1 MAPRSFSFARW
12 QPEIVRLL
20 RAEFAGYSW
29 RTGQRDLIAGL
40 TVAAV
45 ALPLALAFG
54 VASGS
59 TPAAGLVTAIVG
71 GFIIGALSGASYQ
84 ISGPTGAMSAVLII
98 IAQQHGVRALWIAG
112 LLSGMMILAIGL
124 LKLGRIVNLIPA
136 PVITGFTS
144 GIALVIF
151 IGQIDNFLGIKTPAK
166 DRSAEKLLGYFITP
180 LPSLNWSAI
189 GCGLIVILTMALLP
203 RIWHAPGLPTAL
215 VGIGIATLLSWGL
228 NLDVATIGAVPS
240 GVILDDRF
248 IPNASD
254 LQLIQHLIGPAFAI
268 TLLGAIESL
277 LCGVVAGRMTGKKL
291 AVNQELVA
299 QGVGNIV
306 LPFVGGVPATAAIA
320 RTSVAIK
327 AGGATRLVSIIH
339 SVALLLSALFLSSL
353 IGHIPLAALAGVL
366 FITAWRMNE
375 WHSIRFYLRHRLK
388 GATGTLVVTMLATI
402 ALDLTQAIVV
412 GLLVSLA
419 LFLAQ
424 VAQLN
429 VNVSPVDWAKV
440 GIAPDV
446 EHDVQVVY
454 VSGPLFF
461 GSVNQFV
468 ERVEELPFA
477 ETLILSMRGV
487 PTADVSSVQ
496 AIEHLWSEHAQRG
509 GTIYITGLQPPVRRM
524 FERAHLI
531 AAIGEDHFLWSA
543 DQALRT
549 VASRAGTTAGARN
562 VAPPT
567 DDSRGS
573 IPFVIAPAG

>member
-1 MAPRSFSFARW
+1 M
-12 QPEIVRLL
+12 IVQLL
-20 RAEFAGYSW
+20 REEFAGYSW
-29 RTGQRDLIAGL
+29 RIGQRDLIAGL

-71 GFIIGALSGASYQ
+71 GFIIGLLGGAPYQ

-112 LLSGMMILAIGL
+112 LLSGIMILAIGL

-151 IGQIDNFLGIKTPAK
+151 IGQIDNFLGIKTPAR
-166 DRSAEKLLGYFITP
+166 DRSAEKLLGYFTNP

-189 GCGLIVILTMALLP
+189 ACGTIVILTMVVLP
-203 RIWHAPGLPTAL
+203 RIWRAPGLPTAL
-215 VGIGIATLLSWGL
+215 VGIGIATLVSWGM
-228 NLDVATIGAVPS
+228 NLDVTTIGAVPS
-240 GVILDDRF
+240 GIILDERL
-248 IPNASD
+248 IPQASD
-254 LQLIQHLIGPAFAI
+254 LELIQHLVGPAFAI

-320 RTSVAIK
+320 RTSVGIK
-327 AGGATRLVSIIH
+327 AGGVTRLVSIIH
-339 SVALLLSALFLSSL
+339 ALALLLSALFLSSL

-366 FITAWRMNE
+366 FVTAWRMNE

-412 GLLVSLA
+412 GLLASLA
-419 LFLAQ
+419 LFLTQ

-429 VNVSPVDWAKV
+429 VNVSPVNWEKL
-440 GIAPDV
+440 GIVPNV
-446 EHDVQVVY
+446 KHDVQVVY

-461 GSVNQFV
+461 ASVNQFV

-477 ETLILSMRGV
+477 ETLVLSMRGV

-496 AIEHLWSEHAQRG
+496 AIEHLWREHTRRG

-531 AAIGEDHFLWSA
+531 EAMGEDHFLWSA
-543 DQALRT
+543 DQAL
-549 VASRAGTTAGARN
+549 VSIANRAGTTAGARA
-562 VAPPT
+562 VAPPAN
-567 DDSRGS
+567 DSRDDLT
-573 IPFVIAPAG
+573 FALNPAG